1 MEQVIAWDPQV
12 IFVQNRYPKVVNEIL
27 HNPQWQV
34 IDAVALSSGL
44 PDAGLCQSLGI
55 SDAGG
60 GGNRRTVDGEKLY
73 PEKFHDI
80 DMQKAAND
88 WYQRFYRTDYQGV
101 Q

>member
-34 IDAVALSSGL
+34 IDAVKHHRVYLMPDYAKAWDIRCRRRWESANCGWRKTLSG
-44 PDAGLCQSLGI
+44 
-55 SDAGG
+55 
-60 GGNRRTVDGEKLY
+60 
-73 PEKFHDI
+73 KFHDI

>member
-1 MEQVIAWDPQV
+1 MEQVIARDPQV

-34 IDAVALSSGL
+34 IDAVKHHRVYLM
-44 PDAGLCQSLGI
+44 PDYAKAGI